1 MNTQEL
7 LLCGVF
13 CYTLDWARVIF
24 HIGFVDAL
32 PSSYFS
38 SSSCHFLTRRVHLS
52 QLFFSLLRFSFFFQS
67 WVWNPKNPWHSL
79 CVDCS
84 FVLQRAENETN
95 TRENYEEQSHNI
107 NMCEHEQN
115 FHALDVV
122 FFSFSRSYRDVYLCF
137 LNNSS
142 SLSLLLL
149 LVSQM
154 FLEDKAHKDLCK
166 AVALLVGWVGRDALK
181 DIWSYFEWIF
191 RECFCTNRGAGQVS

>member
-1 MNTQEL
+1 MYFVTHSTGLESFSISGLLMRFL
-7 LLCGVF
+7 LLIFLLLLATFWHDVF
-13 CYTLDWARVIF
+13 TYLNF
-24 HIGFVDAL
+24 
-32 PSSYFS
+32 
-38 SSSCHFLTRRVHLS
+38 FLYYDLA
-52 QLFFSLLRFSFFFQS
+52 FFF
-67 WVWNPKNPWHSL
+67 NREFEIRRILDIH
-79 CVDCS
+79 CVSTAVLFCS
-84 FVLQRAENETN
+84 MPRTKR
-95 TRENYEEQSHNI
+95 TRERIMKNKVI
-107 NMCEHEQN
+107 TLTCVNMNRISMHLMS
-115 FHALDVV
+115 F